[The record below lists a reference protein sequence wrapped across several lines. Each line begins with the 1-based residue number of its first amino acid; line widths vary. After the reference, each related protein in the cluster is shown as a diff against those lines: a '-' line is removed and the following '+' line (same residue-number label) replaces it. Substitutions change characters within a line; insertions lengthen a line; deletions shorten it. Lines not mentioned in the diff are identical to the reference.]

1 MTINIHIT
9 IIINKN
15 FNACPKAG
23 PSSLGVGNASK
34 IKNPIQYINKQ
45 NNNKIIGIITQY
57 NIFKNILEILSPIF

>member
-45 NNNKIIGIITQY
+45 NNNKIIGIIT
-57 NIFKNILEILSPIF
+57 